1 MYGVSGSWFRDLGF
15 LQFRGFAYGV
25 LGTGLLIRGFD
36 TGFRVRGFQ
45 VWGFGY
51 GVVEVPVRLFLFF
64 VRGFQ
69 GSGFRVGV
77 FAVRGCR

>member
-15 LQFRGFAYGV
+15 LQVRGFSYGV

-51 GVVEVPVRLFLFF
+51 GVVEVPVRLFLLF
-64 VRGFQ
+64 VRGFR
-69 GSGFRVGV
+69 GRGFG
-77 FAVRGCR
+77 